1 MLTVDRDKLGKA
13 PLTPLSM
20 AALVTKL
27 PPVVLPWASVSGSL
41 HTNKGG
47 ASEERHARAVQRD
60 ITSILLRYSLREWK
74 LGFGM
79 RKGGCQVFV

>member
-1 MLTVDRDKLGKA
+1 MLTADRNKLGKA

-20 AALVTKL
+20 AALAAKF
-27 PPVVLPWASVSGSL
+27 PPAIFPWASVSGSL
-41 HTNKGG
+41 RTNKGG
-47 ASEERHARAVQRD
+47 ASEERHARAVQRA
-60 ITSILLRYSLREWK
+60 IASILLGHSLRQWK